1 MSTLDQEKETDR
13 QIIKEKNPFLF
24 ANGRTITGKK
34 RKIPK
39 ESTKKE

>member
-13 QIIKEKNPFLF
+13 QIIKGKNPFLF

-34 RKIPK
+34 KIPK
-39 ESTKKE
+39 QSTEKTE